1 MLCALTSP
9 LFEAKTDL
17 GEIDPVIVFTGTNT
31 ELSVSAFTGVEI
43 KELARKI
50 DKNIRTLFLAIENRI
65 GLKYWLGYSEDHT
78 GKLWDGIEDYGGSD
92 LPRTYTKNELS
103 NIVELA
109 GFDLK
114 RPRPRSGYL
123 R

>member
-50 DKNIRTLFLAIENRI
+50 DKNIRTLFLAI
-65 GLKYWLGYSEDHT
+65 
-78 GKLWDGIEDYGGSD
+78 
-92 LPRTYTKNELS
+92 
-103 NIVELA
+103 
-109 GFDLK
+109 
-114 RPRPRSGYL
+114 
-123 R
+123 

>member
-43 KELARKI
+43 KSSREKSIKILELC
-50 DKNIRTLFLAIENRI
+50 F
-65 GLKYWLGYSEDHT
+65 WPYSQ
-78 GKLWDGIEDYGGSD
+78 
-92 LPRTYTKNELS
+92 S
-103 NIVELA
+103 NI
-109 GFDLK
+109 D
-114 RPRPRSGYL
+114 P
-123 R
+123 